1 MSLLFVSCVSVKFPS
16 GKVTPAKDVEF
27 KSPLQPFKEITV
39 PSSDKAWLSEKS
51 GNTISYSSECG
62 GNSEWTLQQLETES
76 LSALSNLEIM
86 KVEEFIYNGR
96 AARQSLSQGQIDGVP
111 VQISLLVF
119 KKNGCNFTLSY
130 GGTKKNFE
138 AEKHIFEIFKN
149 NFKAP

>member
-1 MSLLFVSCVSVKFPS
+1 M
-16 GKVTPAKDVEF
+16 PAKDIEL
-27 KSPLQPFKEITV
+27 KSPQVPFKEITI
-39 PSSDKAWLSEKS
+39 SNSDKAWLSEKT

-62 GNSEWTLQQLETES
+62 GNSELSLQQLETDS

-86 KVEEFIYNGR
+86 KAEEFTYNSR

-111 VQISLLVF
+111 VQITLLVF

-138 AEKHIFEIFKN
+138 AEKHFFDIFKD